1 MRDLVGGRGHRR
13 LPVFCVRRSGARIMV
28 RANRYA
34 LATALDGVALAP
46 WV

>member
-1 MRDLVGGRGHRR
+1 LRDLGGGRGHRR
-13 LPVFCVRRSGARIMV
+13 LPVFWVRRGGARIMV

-34 LATALDGVALAP
+34 LAAAHDVALEP